1 MFLSQKRIY
10 KLVALAAVFSLVLQG
25 GLPFKKKKYEDPITK
40 KTDQPDKVLFDRSIN
55 DIEHGRYEIARI
67 TLNTLINT
75 YDTSEYLAKAKL
87 AIADSWYREGGA
99 HAWAQ
104 AEAEYKDFKLFYP
117 TMEEAAESQE
127 KVCSIHYKQMEKA
140 DRDKNQALRAEDECR
155 QLLLDYPNSKFAPRA
170 QQMLRNV
177 QEVLAAG
184 EYTTAKFYFSKGS
197 YPAAANRLQYVADQY
212 PLFSQAGENLWM
224 LADSYHRMGDRF
236 EDRAAAAYT
245 RIVKDY
251 PLSDH
256 AEEAA
261 DKLKAM
267 NRPVPDAD
275 PARYAWEKWE
285 LENRSKIGYRSKV
298 LDAFRHSPE
307 TAMAAKSGTP
317 MMTSLRPS
325 VPLSVPSAPPVTA
338 PTTGGTSDVSVQA
351 VTDTTALDTK
361 PDARATLGAGGTAAP
376 PAGGQAAAGTGD
388 GSAARS
394 AESPNAQPASTAAP
408 QPLPMNHQN
417 LIKKTKKQKKAEEE
431 AKKKQQA
438 AQAQQ
443 QQAQPAAAQPASQA
457 QPAAQTPGAQPQPQA
472 KPNQ

>member
-10 KLVALAAVFSLVLQG
+10 TVLALAAVFSLVLQG
-25 GLPFKKKKYEDPITK
+25 AWPFKKKKYEDPITK

-55 DIEHGRYEIARI
+55 DIEHGRYEVARI

-87 AIADSWYREGGA
+87 AIADSWYREGGT

-177 QEVLAAG
+177 QEVLAQG
-184 EYTTAKFYFSKGS
+184 EYTTGKFYFSKGS
-197 YPAAANRLQYVADQY
+197 YPAAANRLQYIADQY
-212 PLFSQAGENLWM
+212 PLFSQADENLWL
-224 LADSYHRMGDRF
+224 LADSYRRMGDRF
-236 EDRAAAAYT
+236 ENRAAAAYT

-267 NRPVPDAD
+267 NRPVPEAD
-275 PARYAWEKWE
+275 PVAYAHMKYEQ
-285 LENRSKIGYRSKV
+285 ENRGKIGMRSKV

-325 VPLSVPSAPPVTA
+325 VPLSVPAAPPVTS
-338 PTTGGTSDVSVQA
+338 PTTGGTSDVSVQT
-351 VTDTTALDTK
+351 VSDTTALDTK
-361 PDARATLGAGGTAAP
+361 PDARASLGVGGT
-376 PAGGQAAAGTGD
+376 PANPASGQQARGD

-394 AESPNAQPASTAAP
+394 AESTNAQPASTAAQ

-431 AKKKQQA
+431 ARKKQAA

-443 QQAQPAAAQPASQA
+443 QAQPASAQPASQA
-457 QPAAQTPGAQPQPQA
+457 QPATQTPGAQTQPQA